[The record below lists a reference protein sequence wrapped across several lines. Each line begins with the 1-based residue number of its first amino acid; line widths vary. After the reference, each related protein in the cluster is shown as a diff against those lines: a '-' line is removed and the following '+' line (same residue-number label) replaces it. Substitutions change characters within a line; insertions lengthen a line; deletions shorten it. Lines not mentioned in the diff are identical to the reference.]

1 MSDADSEALKSYRIP
16 RDRQG
21 RGVPA
26 FSFFPAPQC
35 DLGDRVPVALDG
47 GEMVGQGAA
56 FDAAQMPTT

>member
-26 FSFFPAPQC
+26 FSFFRHLNVTIHPKAISLSNSGLAPAY
-35 DLGDRVPVALDG
+35 
-47 GEMVGQGAA
+47 
-56 FDAAQMPTT
+56 F